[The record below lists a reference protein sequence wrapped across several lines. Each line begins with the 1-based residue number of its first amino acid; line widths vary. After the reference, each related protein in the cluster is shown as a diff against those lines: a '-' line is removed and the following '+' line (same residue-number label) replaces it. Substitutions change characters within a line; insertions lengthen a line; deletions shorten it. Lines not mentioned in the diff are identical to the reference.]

1 MSKKYLIYKR
11 TLKTDGR
18 VYIGVTHNSMDKRA
32 GNNGIKYDGC
42 VHFYNAIKKYGWE
55 NFSSEILEEGLSKE
69 KAEEREIYWIEK
81 YQSTNPEFGFNIAKG
96 GNLAFP
102 FEQCHKVNAYTLDG
116 KFMQAFP
123 SVGEAEKFIGKTGV
137 SDVCRGKSN
146 RAGGYYWRYT
156 SEEFPEG
163 KDLENYFFR
172 NKKVVPINQYTL
184 EGKFVKTFHSLNEAA
199 RETGINFTSIW
210 DTCSGRRK
218 RAGEF
223 TFRRYDDFSDCRDID
238 FVYQSPEKEVN
249 AYNLEGKYLGTYKN
263 MREAERQLGPK
274 ATDISRCCKHKAH
287 YAKGYMFRFTS
298 EIEPGVDI
306 EGFNG

>member
-1 MSKKYLIYKR
+1 
-11 TLKTDGR
+11 
-18 VYIGVTHNSMDKRA
+18 MDKRA

-42 VHFYNAIKKYGWE
+42 NHFYNAIKKYGWE

-81 YQSTNPEFGFNIAKG
+81 YQATDPEFGFNIARG

-116 KFMQAFP
+116 KFVQTFP
-123 SVGEAEKFIGKTGV
+123 SVGEAEKFIGKAGV

-146 RAGGYYWRYT
+146 RAGGYHWRYT
-156 SEEFPEG
+156 SDEFPAG

-210 DTCSGRRK
+210 DTCNGRRK

-223 TFRRYDDFSDCRDID
+223 TFRRYDDFSGCKDIG

-249 AYNLEGKYLGTYKN
+249 AYSLEGKYLGTYKN
-263 MREAERQLGPK
+263 LNEAARQLGL
-274 ATDISRCCKHKAH
+274 ISQYISLCCKRKKESVGN
-287 YAKGYMFRFTS
+287 YIFRFTS
-298 EIEPGVDI
+298 EVEPGVDI
-306 EGFNG
+306 EGFDG